1 MMRNWISLLLTAF
14 ILSACADAGAP
25 PPAAYPYD
33 ANTAQQ
39 AADFAAQATQGA
51 RQQADS
57 AATYQAAMA
66 RQTATAAEATRAS
79 QQATARAASIATGT
93 AQAYANARAATTDA
107 LAFRAT
113 EQTQNAQATQVQGQ
127 MVATAT
133 AVAQVAAFEATL
145 AADEARRLDLQR
157 QADVIRLQTSALWNR
172 AWPVLLTLIVIAA
185 SFAGV
190 LYMVNWYRLQTPVRR
205 VANGEGQTILVSPQ
219 YQYLPLSYPR
229 EREGGS
235 PEPWALPPPRETEE
249 IASLPRFT
257 QGHVLVAGETGSGKS
272 NALRALLRH
281 RQNVVVLDPHD
292 EPGAWGGHTVI
303 GGARDF
309 GAIADYMDEMARLLD
324 ERYAQHNAGLSDFQD
339 LTVAIDEMPAI
350 VSEVG
355 KEIATVWRQWLR
367 EGRKVGLFLAAATHS
382 TRVKTLGIEGEGDL
396 LENFYCVVVLGK
408 LAETEYPDLMPEW
421 RQGLAVVRTVGGAR
435 AVRVPHMP
443 AGNGNGHRQQV
454 VAPKPKSLETEY
466 GTVTPMQISRILH
479 LKEAGWSNSRIETS
493 VFDQE
498 NAGGAAYYKVKAVL
512 DAFYEKEGVPASVE

>member
-1 MMRNWISLLLTAF
+1 MRNWTSLLLIAF
-14 ILSACADAGAP
+14 ILTACADAGAP

-39 AADFAAQATQGA
+39 AADFAAQATRGA

-57 AATYQAAMA
+57 AATYQAAIA
-66 RQTATAAEATRAS
+66 RQTATADHATRVS

-93 AQAYANARAATTDA
+93 AQAYAAARAATSDA

-113 EQTQNAQATQVQGQ
+113 EQTQNARATQAHGQ

-157 QADVIRLQTSALWNR
+157 QADLIRLQSASLWNR
-172 AWPVLLTLIVIAA
+172 AWPILLTLIVTAA
-185 SFAGV
+185 SFAGG
-190 LYMVNWYRLQTPVRR
+190 LYMLNWWRLQTPVRH
-205 VANGEGQTILVSPQ
+205 VANGDGYTLVTPHYRLLPPGEGRQP
-219 YQYLPLSYPR
+219 P
-229 EREGGS
+229 
-235 PEPWALPPPRETEE
+235 ALPAPRDAEE
-249 IASLPRFT
+249 DPVLLPRFT

-435 AVRVPHMP
+435 AVRVPHVP
-443 AGNGNGHRQQV
+443 AGNGNGNGHRQQGQAQV

-466 GTVTPMQISRILH
+466 GTVTPMQITRILQ

-512 DAFYEKEGVPASVE
+512 DAFYEKEGIPASVE